1 MTTTNSPSSSFS
13 SKVHQYV
20 LDPIINSSCLSL
32 CGGGQNNN
40 THEQQEFIGDDA
52 TWSGLE
58 YEVVSDEDDNFGD
71 DDILHQEEKQFFSRS
86 SNSSSGLGG
95 GGGSGG
101 AGGLPMLRQLPSFG
115 TTPYN
120 YRSTSNGRG
129 KVRKNST
136 ATTREFDDEEVII
149 KTGSKAFGD
158 MQRLHHKPQQLSSSE
173 VVRV

>member
-32 CGGGQNNN
+32 CGGGQ
-40 THEQQEFIGDDA
+40 EQQEFIGDDA

-58 YEVVSDEDDNFGD
+58 YEVVSDDDDNNFGD

-86 SNSSSGLGG
+86 SSSSGLGG

-101 AGGLPMLRQLPSFG
+101 ASGASGLPMLRQLPSFG

-136 ATTREFDDEEVII
+136 ATSREFDEEVII

-158 MQRLHHKPQQLSSSE
+158 MQRLHHRPQQLSSSE